1 MYFIIISSE
10 VCISSMYDMIVRSH
24 KHRIRCAGRCWADS
38 GSPPHNP
45 QNNSPRDLWPENS
58 WTDSLHRAHTP
69 DRDGREDSPPLTNTH
84 TQIHYKNSQS
94 LMRMSHKAKPPESHY
109 TIQTLAKILKYENA
123 YRIGLK
129 DRHFSHN
136 RSLNLQGI
144 WREEHRGCWDI
155 SLLNEDSVFSVNLDW
170 SSETF
175 TLTEC

>member
-1 MYFIIISSE
+1 
-10 VCISSMYDMIVRSH
+10 
-24 KHRIRCAGRCWADS
+24 
-38 GSPPHNP
+38 
-45 QNNSPRDLWPENS
+45 
-58 WTDSLHRAHTP
+58 
-69 DRDGREDSPPLTNTH
+69 
-84 TQIHYKNSQS
+84 
-94 LMRMSHKAKPPESHY
+94 MRMSHKAKPPERHY

-136 RSLNLQGI
+136 RSLKMADLNLQGI